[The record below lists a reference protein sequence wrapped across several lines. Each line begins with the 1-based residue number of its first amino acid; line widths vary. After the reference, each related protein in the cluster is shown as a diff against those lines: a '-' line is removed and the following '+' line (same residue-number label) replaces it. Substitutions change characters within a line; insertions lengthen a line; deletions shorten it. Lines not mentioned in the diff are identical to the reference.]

1 MTKSDLLP
9 AGAPRLLP
17 ARAPRP
23 EENEMSE
30 TGKPVP
36 QKKPAV
42 YKSKK
47 QIKEAW
53 AKLHLE
59 DPDRKTPAPEQE
71 ALNKIYEDDLFGL
84 GNE

>member
-1 MTKSDLLP
+1 MNK
-9 AGAPRLLP
+9 
-17 ARAPRP
+17 
-23 EENEMSE
+23 N
-30 TGKPVP
+30 GKPAP
-36 QKKPAV
+36 TPKPAL

-59 DPDRKTPAPEQE
+59 DPNRKTPDPEQE
-71 ALNKIYEDDLFGL
+71 ALNEIYKDDLFGL

>member
-1 MTKSDLLP
+1 M
-9 AGAPRLLP
+9 
-17 ARAPRP
+17 
-23 EENEMSE
+23 NE
-30 TGKPVP
+30 TGKQTPSE
-36 QKKPAV
+36 KPTI